1 MKPIPDANPVPTTT
15 PAAIPRVAVTM
26 GDPYGVGPEV
36 VVRALADP
44 ALRQSARFVV
54 LGMAEPMQYAADL
67 AEIEPYWWRAPMDSP
82 VASTAMAA
90 RGVALFDDDSVRLV
104 GAPGGLEPG
113 PTRDGGGVS
122 FRFVERAI
130 EMAMLPGADPLHVDA
145 VVTGPISK
153 EAWAM
158 AGRQAYPGHTELF
171 AQRTRAKRHA
181 MMFQTPRMRVVLATA
196 HIPLM
201 DIRNALTI
209 GRVFDAIDLASD
221 ACRAQGIVNP
231 RVGVCGLNPHAGEA
245 GLLGDEET
253 RLIAPAI
260 ELAVAQGIQ
269 ASGPYPADTIFNRAL
284 GGAFDIVVA
293 MYHDQGLIP
302 VKLLDWKDAVNV
314 TIGLPTVRT
323 SPDHGTAYD
332 IAGRNRA
339 DASSMGAAL
348 RLAVTMAQ
356 RRAEAGSASESATAP
371 AAVTS

>member
-1 MKPIPDANPVPTTT
+1 MKPLQANPTEPT
-15 PAAIPRVAVTM
+15 AATLPRIAISM

-36 VVRALADP
+36 IVKALADP

-54 LGMAEPMQYAADL
+54 LGLSEPMHYAADL
-67 AEIEPYWWRAPMDSP
+67 AEIEPFWWRAPMDSP

-113 PTRDGGGVS
+113 PTRDGGAAS

-130 EMAMLPGADPLHVDA
+130 EMAMLPADDPLHVDG
-145 VVTGPISK
+145 VVTAPISK

-158 AGRQAYPGHTELF
+158 AGKKAYPGHTELF

-181 MMFQTPRMRVVLATA
+181 MMFQTPRLRVVLATS

-209 GRVFDAIDLASD
+209 GRVFDTIDLAND
-221 ACRAQGIVNP
+221 ACLALGIEKP

-245 GLLGDEET
+245 GLLGDEER
-253 RLIAPAI
+253 RLIEPAMEI
-260 ELAVAQGIQ
+260 AVAHGID
-269 ASGPYPADTIFNRAL
+269 ALGPYPADTIFNRAL
-284 GGAFDIVVA
+284 AGAFDVVVA

-323 SPDHGTAYD
+323 SPDHGTAFD
-332 IAGRNRA
+332 IAGKGKA
-339 DASSMGAAL
+339 DASSMAAAL
-348 RLAVTMAQ
+348 RLAVTMAT
-356 RRAEAGSASESATAP
+356 RSATP
-371 AAVTS
+371 ALPVERSTTISAVVSG